1 MQKETVVATV
11 RATLALSETYHS
23 ILASRVARA
32 RSDERDSSEWAAESD
47 RPTKRE
53 RDERQELE
61 EKHDDLPERTEAAW
75 RYVDD
80 ILAES
85 GVRWNAIFIETVEQV
100 IRQHFRQIG
109 LPENE
114 APSIRLTDTSRGSW
128 MMEAAIT
135 FGGTVGGLYGTLKA
149 FSELDTIADGLE
161 KTKKRIT
168 DELKKK
174 FDKAVPE
181 RIEQHLPG
189 CGSLLPLPGPQS
201 NGPVF
206 ISCTIDARP
215 LRALT
220 PDKIKSHSI
229 HLAVGVSR
237 SSLTVENLGDKDIE
251 SLRIGLFA
259 SRAQKHSWSYAEAYE
274 RSVTRLSGRQTI
286 SLSLESFKD
295 QRSRSELEIPN
306 TGVVYVDCWLQDN
319 SGIYLFNFLLE
330 P

>member
-11 RATLALSETYHS
+11 RATLALSESYHS
-23 ILASRVARA
+23 SLAFRVSRGRL
-32 RSDERDSSEWAAESD
+32 DERYLPGSDGERALSTSRETDEPQEREEEPEHLSEA
-47 RPTKRE
+47 
-53 RDERQELE
+53 
-61 EKHDDLPERTEAAW
+61 TEADW

-80 ILAES
+80 VLAEH
-85 GVRWNAIFIETVEQV
+85 GARWNAIFIETVEHV
-100 IRQHFRQIG
+100 VRQHFREVG

-149 FSELDTIADGLE
+149 FSELDKIADGLE

-181 RIEQHLPG
+181 RIEP
-189 CGSLLPLPGPQS
+189 SLPGPGPALS
-201 NGPVF
+201 LRSPPSSSPVF
-206 ISCTIDARP
+206 VSCTIDARP

-220 PDKIKSHSI
+220 PEKIKSHSI

-251 SLRIGLFA
+251 SLRIGLFV
-259 SRAQKHSWSYAEAYE
+259 SQAQKHSWSYADAYE

-286 SLSLESFKD
+286 SLALETFKD
-295 QRSRSELEIPN
+295 QQSRSELEVPSA
-306 TGVVYVDCWLQDN
+306 GAVYVDCWLQDN